1 MARAHIK
8 KSVRFEVFKR
18 DSFTCQYCGMKSP
31 DVVLEI
37 DHITPVAD
45 GGDNDIL
52 NLVTACK
59 ACNAGK
65 SDRPLT
71 EAAAMEK
78 RRAQLEDLEQRRQQ
92 LQMLH
97 EWHLSLVEIDD
108 QAATLAG
115 ELWFRSTGREGSTL
129 TDGARDELRKLI
141 KRNGF
146 DAVCAAIKSAAE
158 AAKRSTSDHSTA
170 CSEWFWKIGR
180 IVCTQK
186 LEEKDPGISRLLYI
200 RGILRNRCPQ
210 FNEQAC
216 IALLREAKDAGMCL
230 DWMEGF
236 AKQVWSWSQFRNVVT
251 ETLRDWENG
260 TEEDAN
266 GTST

>member
-1 MARAHIK
+1 MAREAIR

-45 GGDNDIL
+45 GGGNDIL

-65 SDRPLT
+65 SDRLLT
-71 EAAAMEK
+71 ETASLDK

-92 LQMLH
+92 LEMLH
-97 EWHLSLVEIDD
+97 DWHMSLIEIDD

-115 ELWFRSTGREGSTL
+115 DLWFRSTGREGSTL
-129 TDGARDELRKLI
+129 TDEARDELRRLI

-146 DAVCAAIKSAAE
+146 NHVCSAITSAAE
-158 AAKRSTSDHSTA
+158 AAKRSGKDDA
-170 CSEWFWKIGR
+170 AAYAEWFWKIGR

-186 LEEKDPGISRLLYI
+186 LEEKDPGISRLFYI

-210 FNEQAC
+210 FNERAC
-216 IALLREAKDAGMCL
+216 IALLKEAKDAGMCL
-230 DWMEGF
+230 DWMESF
-236 AKQVWSWSQFRNVVT
+236 AKQVHSWSQFRNLVT
-251 ETLRDWENG
+251 DTLREWEKEAEEATDG
-260 TEEDAN
+260 TN
-266 GTST
+266 S